1 VVNKPVVIYDARL
14 ELPPPARIDGDL
26 YVRLQENAD
35 ARKRA
40 RRREIAKWV
49 VGFVVAVVV
58 GSAIGWAVAW

>member
-1 VVNKPVVIYDARL
+1 VNKPVVIYDARL

-40 RRREIAKWV
+40 RRREIAKFAI
-49 VGFVVAVVV
+49 GFVVAVAV
-58 GSAIGWAVAW
+58 GSFIGWACSW